1 VYRCLQRRGIFRLP
15 DTQGDKPM
23 RHKFKRHP
31 IGCFHID
38 IAELRTKVGRLY
50 LLVAIDQTTKFALTQ
65 LVEKAGP

>member
-1 VYRCLQRRGIFRLP
+1 M
-15 DTQGDKPM
+15 QGDKPK
-23 RHKFKRHP
+23 RHTFKRHP

-50 LLVAIDQTTKFALTQ
+50 LLVAIDQTTTFALTQ